1 MLEIRAIG
9 LFMSR
14 WTFPMPFK
22 SADVGA
28 SEMHFVWERGQTDTG
43 VIYGE

>member
-1 MLEIRAIG
+1 
-9 LFMSR
+9 
-14 WTFPMPFK
+14 MPFK

-43 VIYGE
+43 VIYGK